1 MAVSV
6 AAVAAKAAV
15 AAASSKQG
23 RIAVATVVAAVL
35 LPFMLAVVVVLS
47 LLDGTS
53 NHNIAAV
60 KQAFFGGTLTGQIPS
75 EYRGYMEDIQNSFV
89 SIDQLVSEIENLEDG
104 PADDYRI
111 KSLFYALYFGDGQP
125 SLHAQ
130 RKFVDCFIQYEERI
144 RRIENED
151 GTMTEEP
158 YLAAVYITDLEQIY
172 HNLELFL
179 GKALTYE
186 QKYNALRIYQIVT
199 STAGETFP
207 DDSEGNGNPSAG
219 ESMGDGSFQALL
231 AEAQKYIGMPYVWGG
246 SNPSE
251 GFDCSGYVCWVYSHA
266 GVYPLSRTS
275 AQGIYNQCE
284 VISREEMP
292 PGDLVFFSGT
302 YATTN
307 TVSHVGI
314 YVGGNQML
322 HCGDPVGYANIN
334 SSYWTQ
340 HFYAV
345 GRLNT
350 Q

>member
-125 SLHAQ
+125 SLHTQ

-284 VISREEMP
+284 VISREEMQ

>member
-6 AAVAAKAAV
+6 TAVAAKAAV

-284 VISREEMP
+284 VISREEMQ

>member
-23 RIAVATVVAAVL
+23 RTAVATVVAAVL

-284 VISREEMP
+284 VISREEMQ

>member
-1 MAVSV
+1 
-6 AAVAAKAAV
+6 
-15 AAASSKQG
+15 
-23 RIAVATVVAAVL
+23 
-35 LPFMLAVVVVLS
+35 
-47 LLDGTS
+47 
-53 NHNIAAV
+53 
-60 KQAFFGGTLTGQIPS
+60 
-75 EYRGYMEDIQNSFV
+75 MEDIQNSFV

-284 VISREEMP
+284 VISREEMQ

>member
-23 RIAVATVVAAVL
+23 RTAVATVVAAVL

-75 EYRGYMEDIQNSFV
+75 EYRGYMADIQNSFV
-89 SIDQLVSEIENLEDG
+89 SIDQLILEIENLEDG
-104 PADDYRI
+104 PADNYRI
-111 KSLFYALYFGDGQP
+111 KSLFYALYFGDEQP
-125 SLHAQ
+125 SIRAQ
-130 RKFVDCFIQYEERI
+130 RRFVDCFIQYEERI

-151 GTMTEEP
+151 GTITEKA
-158 YLAAVYITDLEQIY
+158 YLAAIYITDLDLIY
-172 HNLELFL
+172 YNLEQYL

-207 DDSEGNGNPSAG
+207 NDSEGNGNQSVG
-219 ESMGDGSFQALL
+219 ESMGNGSFQALL

-275 AQGIYNQCE
+275 AQGIYNQCA
-284 VISREEMP
+284 VVSREEMR

-314 YVGGNQML
+314 YVGENYML
-322 HCGDPVGYANIN
+322 HCGDPIGYANIN